1 MRALA
6 GRNETALK
14 DALTQLEGAELVF
27 RRGDPPEATYSFKH
41 ALVQEAAYENLL
53 KSRRQ
58 VLHRR
63 IAETLRDGKS
73 DWTSRGP
80 GRWS

>member
-53 KSRRQ
+53 KSQ
-58 VLHRR
+58 AGAPPAHC
-63 IAETLRDGKS
+63 RDFARS
-73 DWTSRGP
+73 LPDN
-80 GRWS
+80 GRDPA